1 MRLIDADSLVYSRV
15 RIAHE
20 DGTIGGYNAVVMSSV
35 INHAPTVEAIPVSW
49 FRLLCKQLEDR
60 CPPDREC
67 IVSGYEG
74 TCEECW
80 KEWCRDVLNER

>member
-1 MRLIDADSLVYSRV
+1 MRLIDADAYLE
-15 RIAHE
+15 RIKKDPLFDLIEEHGFS
-20 DGTIGGYNAVVMSSV
+20 GTLLAE
-35 INHAPTVEAIPVSW
+35 PTVEAIPIKW
-49 FRLLCKQLEDR
+49 FHLLCKQLEDR

-80 KEWCRDVLNER
+80 KEWCRSVLNEG

>member
-1 MRLIDADSLVYSRV
+1 MTDEQI
-15 RIAHE
+15 IH
-20 DGTIGGYNAVVMSSV
+20 
-35 INHAPTVEAIPVSW
+35 
-49 FRLLCKQLEDR
+49 LLCKQLEDR

-80 KEWCRDVLNER
+80 KEWCRDVLNEG